1 MVYMAGEDVHAF
13 KSCLDICVPF
23 TAAAYNP

>member
-1 MVYMAGEDVHAF
+1 MVYMADEDVHAF
-13 KSCLDICVPF
+13 KSCLDIRLPF